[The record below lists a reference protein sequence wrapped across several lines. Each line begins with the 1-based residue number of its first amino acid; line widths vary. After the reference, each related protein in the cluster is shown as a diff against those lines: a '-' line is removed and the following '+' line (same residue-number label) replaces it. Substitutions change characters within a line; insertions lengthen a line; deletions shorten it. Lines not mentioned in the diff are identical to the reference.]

1 MARRLPPLNSLK
13 SFEAAGR
20 LLSFTRAAQELNVT
34 QAAVSHQIKVIE
46 AYLGV
51 TLFVR
56 APRKLLLTEQGRALL
71 PEVIEAFDKISN
83 AIGTVR
89 LEPSSKMVSVR
100 LAPSFAAK
108 WLSPRLK
115 YFWLQYPEIDLCL
128 YHAHPAVDFDRE
140 QIDIAVTYGKGDW
153 PGVVADPILSLDF
166 FPVCTPAFMSN
177 DKPLSDINNLRY
189 YTLLHDASY
198 ECWADWLKLAKI
210 EEINAH
216 KGSIIDDTNVLI
228 QAAVDGQG
236 IALGSN
242 TFVHDLLDSGK
253 LIKPFD
259 ITLVN
264 DFAYYV
270 VCPEAHLQ
278 NPSVRAF
285 KDWLLE
291 LVKEKI

>member
-1 MARRLPPLNSLK
+1 
-13 SFEAAGR
+13 
-20 LLSFTRAAQELNVT
+20 
-34 QAAVSHQIKVIE
+34 
-46 AYLGV
+46 
-51 TLFVR
+51 
-56 APRKLLLTEQGRALL
+56 
-71 PEVIEAFDKISN
+71 
-83 AIGTVR
+83 
-89 LEPSSKMVSVR
+89 
-100 LAPSFAAK
+100 
-108 WLSPRLK
+108 
-115 YFWLQYPEIDLCL
+115 
-128 YHAHPAVDFDRE
+128 
-140 QIDIAVTYGKGDW
+140 
-153 PGVVADPILSLDF
+153 
-166 FPVCTPAFMSN
+166 MSN
-177 DKPLSDINNLRY
+177 DKPLSDVNNLRY

-236 IALGSN
+236 VALGSN

-285 KDWLLE
+285 KDWLLK
-291 LVKEKI
+291 LVKEKV